1 MSYEFYKIAHLI
13 GIFLL
18 TSGLMGVFFTVWAG
32 MPLQG
37 KVKSTSFALHG
48 TGLLIMLVSG
58 FGLLAKMGFVQAG
71 LPSWVYYKLGLWAF
85 FALAISVLKRKGH
98 MGMPLYVLLL
108 LGYFCAA
115 YIGVMK
121 PGF

>member
-1 MSYEFYKIAHLI
+1 MSYEFYKILHLL
-13 GIFLL
+13 GLFLL

-32 MPLQG
+32 APLQG
-37 KVKSTSFALHG
+37 KVKSASFALHG
-48 TGLLIMLVSG
+48 LGLVFSLVSG
-58 FGLLAKMGFVQAG
+58 FGLLARLGLVSG
-71 LPSWVYYKLGLWAF
+71 LPTWVYYKLGLWAF

-98 MGMPLYVLLL
+98 MGMPLYILLL

-121 PGF
+121 PAF

>member
-1 MSYEFYKIAHLI
+1 MSYEFYKIAHLL

-32 MPLQG
+32 TPLQG
-37 KVKSTSFALHG
+37 KLKSASFALHG

-58 FGLLAKMGFVQAG
+58 FGLLARMGMVGAM
-71 LPSWVYYKLGLWAF
+71 PTWVYFKLGLWAF
-85 FALAISVLKRKGH
+85 FAVAVSVLKRKGH
-98 MGMPLYVLLL
+98 LGMPLYLLL
-108 LGYFCAA
+108 LAGYFCAA

-121 PGF
+121 PAL

>member
-1 MSYEFYKIAHLI
+1 MSYEFYKIAHLL

-32 MPLQG
+32 TPLLG
-37 KVKSTSFALHG
+37 KVKSASFALHG

-58 FGLLAKMGFVQAG
+58 FGLLARLG
-71 LPSWVYYKLGLWAF
+71 LVGSMPTWVYFKLALWTF

-98 MGMPLYVLLL
+98 LGMPLYLILLA
-108 LGYFCAA
+108 GYFCTA
-115 YIGVMK
+115 YLGVFK
-121 PGF
+121 PAF